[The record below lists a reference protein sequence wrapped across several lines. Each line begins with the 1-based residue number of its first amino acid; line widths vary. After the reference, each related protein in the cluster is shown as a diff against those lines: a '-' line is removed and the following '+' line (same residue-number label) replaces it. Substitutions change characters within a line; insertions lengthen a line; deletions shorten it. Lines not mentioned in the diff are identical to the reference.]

1 VAVIDLSCSSC
12 GQRLR
17 VPIEHA
23 GKRAKC
29 PKCGEVLQIP
39 AAGTTPAPQT
49 SQTTDATTPASQP
62 STAGKATTAAADWY
76 LKIPEGD
83 TFGPVSRSELDRW
96 RQEGRVDAD
105 CHLAQG
111 EPHVWRPATEVF
123 ADLAAPM
130 PSHDPVG
137 ATLATPAHTTEN
149 KAGEH
154 LTPHRGT
161 LVLILGLLGLTV
173 CGAATG
179 LPAWLLA
186 SRDLREMRARRMDR
200 SGEQMTKIGQVLGI
214 VSLVLTMIGLL
225 GFVLLVALGFQG

>member
-1 VAVIDLSCSSC
+1 MAVIDLSCSSC

-39 AAGTTPAPQT
+39 AADTAPAPPT
-49 SQTTDATTPASQP
+49 SQTTVSTTPASPP
-62 STAGKATTAAADWY
+62 STAGQAATAAAAWY

-96 RQEGRVDAD
+96 RQEGRIDAD

-111 EPHVWRPATEVF
+111 EPQVWRPATEVF
-123 ADLAAPM
+123 ADLAAPI
-130 PSHDPVG
+130 PTLDPAG
-137 ATLATPAHTTEN
+137 ARLATSPQLTESEQL
-149 KAGEH
+149 A
-154 LTPHRGT
+154 PHRGT

-186 SRDLREMRARRMDR
+186 SRDLREMRAGRMDR
-200 SGEQMTKIGQVLGI
+200 SGEQLTTIGQVLGI